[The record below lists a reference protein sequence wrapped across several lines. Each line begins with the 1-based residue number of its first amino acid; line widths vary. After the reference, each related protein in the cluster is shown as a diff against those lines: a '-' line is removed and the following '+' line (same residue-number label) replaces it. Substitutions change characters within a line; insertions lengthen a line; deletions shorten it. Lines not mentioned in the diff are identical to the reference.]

1 MNAQRLTIRAPA
13 GRLRIVA
20 VWRSLTQSGAHV
32 YGWTV
37 RVDPATGNECMTIDV
52 DGYSEE
58 ALSRLAV
65 ALGGSP
71 LDTTVTA
78 CMLSTPGG
86 ASDDE

>member
-1 MNAQRLTIRAPA
+1 
-13 GRLRIVA
+13 
-20 VWRSLTQSGAHV
+20 
-32 YGWTV
+32 
-37 RVDPATGNECMTIDV
+37 MTIDV

-86 ASDDE
+86 ASDEE